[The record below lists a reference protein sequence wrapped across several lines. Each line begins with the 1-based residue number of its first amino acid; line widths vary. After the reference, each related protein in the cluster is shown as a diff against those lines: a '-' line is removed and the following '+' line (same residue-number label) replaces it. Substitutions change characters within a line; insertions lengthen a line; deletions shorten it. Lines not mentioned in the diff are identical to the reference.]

1 MNLLEEASNHLVTN
15 SGKLDDKYTLLNKL
29 EKGQF
34 SKVRVCVD
42 TTTQTRYA
50 VKLFNDMYLR
60 APKSNET
67 ISSEIN
73 ALSKISHENI
83 VKMIAY
89 NLNGN
94 VIKQCQILST
104 SNTSTLKT
112 HGNSSVINSNN
123 NKSVKYIIMEL
134 GERGALLEL
143 LLNKKAF
150 PVKIARFF
158 FKQMVNG
165 LIYLHANNIAHRDIK
180 LENFIVDRNFN
191 IKFIDFGFACEI
203 KDNKGEL
210 LTHTKVIGTEGYM
223 APEFFSER
231 KYIANRTDIF
241 ALGVCL
247 FCMMVGVPPF
257 AKATKYD
264 ANYFHFFYKNQ
275 SGIKKF
281 WMNLVEKGAGL
292 TGDAIE
298 LLNLML
304 CVDGKER
311 LDLETI
317 KKSDFFNGETES
329 TEEMYR
335 FFINE

>member
-1 MNLLEEASNHLVTN
+1 LLEEASSHLKSN

-42 TTTQTRYA
+42 SSTQARYA
-50 VKLFNDMYLR
+50 VKLFNEMYLR

-94 VIKQCQILST
+94 VIKQCQNLNNNNQIV
-104 SNTSTLKT
+104 KT
-112 HGNSSVINSNN
+112 HGNTLLQNPIN

-165 LIYLHANNIAHRDIK
+165 LIYLHSNNIAHRDIK

-191 IKFIDFGFACEI
+191 IKFIDFGFCCEI
-203 KDNKGEL
+203 KDTKGDL
-210 LTHTKVIGTEGYM
+210 VTHTKVIGTEGYM

-231 KYIANRTDIF
+231 KYNANRIDIF

-247 FCMMVGVPPF
+247 FCMIVGVPPF

-264 ANYFHFFYKNQ
+264 TNYFQFFYKNQ
-275 SGIKKF
+275 AGIKKF
-281 WMNLVEKGAGL
+281 WMNLVEKKSGL
-292 TGDAIE
+292 SNDAIE

-304 CVDGKER
+304 CVDSKER
-311 LDLETI
+311 IDLEAI
-317 KKSDFFNGETES
+317 KKTEFFNGEIES

-335 FFINE
+335 FFINEQ